1 MVINHQEYI
10 KFQPVDGQ
18 DDKEA
23 YRIVFEDTN
32 TIASLIKALVEKL
45 GEAPKV
51 GDKPIDKEFLVILDQ
66 NHTEC
71 DPEKLISEYT
81 STDTTLTLDY
91 KDHVVLQFTTLKE
104 NQVESKFKFIP
115 FADVIKG
122 TKIKL
127 NSGTGPLKDK
137 IQYDDVVSEAMK
149 ENVKENEFFGKLKFY
164 WGSVSLN
171 GKFAENFLKVN
182 MPCMDTTVRVLL
194 DRFGSKHNHYV
205 IQMEDNWISKEF
217 MS

>member
-1 MVINHQEYI
+1 M
-10 KFQPVDGQ
+10 
-18 DDKEA
+18 
-23 YRIVFEDTN
+23 
-32 TIASLIKALVEKL
+32 
-45 GEAPKV
+45 
-51 GDKPIDKEFLVILDQ
+51 VILDQ

-71 DPEKLISEYT
+71 DPEKDISEYT

-91 KDHVVLQFTTLKE
+91 KDHVVLHFTTLKAE

-115 FADVIKG
+115 FAEVISG
-122 TKIKL
+122 EKIKL
-127 NSGTGPLKDK
+127 NGKALKSK
-137 IQYDDVVSEAMK
+137 IEYDDVVSEAMK
-149 ENVKENEFFGKLKFY
+149 DNVDKKDFFGMLKFY